1 MATKPS
7 KTAVEMVLAL
17 TDYSEQVTIANYQER
32 LELNIILEIEA
43 DATILDTHF
52 AARDRKMAE
61 ALVNEHGVDLA
72 LDGDAWRLN
81 IGAATKDDLVECIT
95 AAIERAR
102 EEVGE

>member
-7 KTAVEMVLAL
+7 ALAERIAQDL
-17 TDYSEQVTIANYQER
+17 HDKGWLKGKWIERQTDLI
-32 LELNIILEIEA
+32 
-43 DATILDTHF
+43 DTHLD
-52 AARDRKMAE
+52 ARDRKIAE